1 MGELDHENVDENIS
15 NIFHFVAKLFNF
27 GRFSFLQH
35 VILVMRNYKS
45 IYVIPQKSWKLH
57 LFHNLLLQ
65 EL

>member
-27 GRFSFLQH
+27 ARFSFLQH
-35 VILVMRNYKS
+35 GILVLSYKS
-45 IYVIPQKSWKLH
+45 IYVIPQKGWKLH

>member
-45 IYVIPQKSWKLH
+45 IYVIPQKS
-57 LFHNLLLQ
+57 
-65 EL
+65 